1 MRSPF
6 QDMADTHES
15 IKQLIDDLSSA
26 GDANIQAIVNKWRQY
41 SVLQIAEAGTLD
53 PLTTEVLKQRLYA
66 LSQQIKRQLIQ
77 TMSDNQ
83 RRLFVKGIQ
92 TVDNIIK
99 SGGIS
104 HALPYLSEQKLNAL
118 QNYSARQVQGLTEQA
133 YRNVSNEL
141 DLAVLGQKPSSD
153 VIEAIGRNL
162 DDPSIFGT
170 IAKRASVIYQTEVK
184 RIQNIATTDRISQM
198 KQQVRD
204 LGKKWL
210 HSHIGIPRPGHLML
224 DGEIV
229 AADEQFELES
239 ADGDIYFVD
248 GPHDPILPVG
258 EVVNCRC
265 TVVPVVMRFLE
276 D

>member
-1 MRSPF
+1 MRSPL
-6 QDMADTHES
+6 QDMADTHQS
-15 IKQLIDDLSSA
+15 IKQIIEDLSAS
-26 GDANIQAIVNKWRQY
+26 GNVDVQSIINRWRQ
-41 SVLQIAEAGTLD
+41 STVLITAEAGSLD
-53 PLTTEVLKQRLYA
+53 PLTTEILKRRLYA
-66 LSQQIKRQLIQ
+66 LSQQMRQQLTQ
-77 TMSDNQ
+77 TLTDNQ
-83 RRLFVKGIQ
+83 RRLFIKGIQ

-133 YRNVSNEL
+133 YRNISNEL

-153 VIEAIGRNL
+153 VIKAIGKNL

-170 IAKRASVIYQTEVK
+170 VAKRASVIYQTEVK
-184 RIQNIATTDRISQM
+184 RIQNITTADRIAQM
-198 KQQVRD
+198 KQQVHD

-229 AADEQFELES
+229 AADDQFELEG
-239 ADGDIYFVD
+239 ADGETYLVD

-258 EVVNCRC
+258 EVANCRC
-265 TVVPVVMRFLE
+265 TITPVVMRFLE
-276 D
+276 N